1 MKILQANA
9 GPLTNF
15 EVLEFL
21 RGRGAGKD
29 QTRLLLSIKQ
39 SEFKVFDYL
48 EQSQAGYE
56 TLDTIKEFLEKSKP
70 YNLTKAE
77 ILNILNTRPSSVAEI
92 NPIIYDW
99 DRRKLVLDD
108 LVEVVVEV
116 LPGPPPTE
124 NEGEDEGEDED
135 GMETEDKQ

>member
-39 SEFKVFDYL
+39 SEFKT
-48 EQSQAGYE
+48 GYE
-56 TLDTIKEFLEKSKP
+56 TLWRRA
-70 YNLTKAE
+70 NL
-77 ILNILNTRPSSVAEI
+77 I
-92 NPIIYDW
+92 
-99 DRRKLVLDD
+99 
-108 LVEVVVEV
+108 
-116 LPGPPPTE
+116 
-124 NEGEDEGEDED
+124 
-135 GMETEDKQ
+135 